1 MKIGLV
7 GPISL
12 QLIADLVADGDSLP
26 RGYEYPLAAYL
37 VREYI
42 RCGHQVVVV
51 SHTPEVSETCCWYG
65 ENVEIHVVR
74 RRRHYL
80 FCLDCYRLE
89 RRAML
94 RALKQA
100 APDIV
105 HAQWTYEFAHVAH
118 ASGFPYLVTARDSP
132 RQILKHMCSMYR
144 LYRYAYAKWLIPRLA
159 AVTAISPYMAEEL
172 QAMYR
177 LKQAVRVV
185 PNGLADDLFRQAAVC
200 SDASGT
206 LSVVTVSGWDPRK
219 NVQPLLQAFQEV
231 VKQRTDVKLILIGA
245 GLGENEPGHA
255 WALENDYATG
265 VEFRG
270 RMSHTDM
277 LQFLRTEAD
286 VFVHTTKEESF
297 GMAIVEAMAQSL
309 PVVAG
314 ARSGA
319 VPWLLGNGSAGIL
332 VDCCHAQEIAAAIM
346 RLTKDPDLRAKLGQA
361 AYERAQSKF
370 RMSGVAAAY
379 LDTYLEIIQ

>member
-1 MKIGLV
+1 MKIALI

-12 QLIADLVADGDSLP
+12 QLIADLVNGGDSLP

-37 VREYI
+37 VREYV
-42 RCGHQVVVV
+42 RQGHQVVVV
-51 SHTPEVSETCCWYG
+51 SHTPEVSETCSWYG

-80 FCLDCYRLE
+80 FCLDCYQVE

-94 RALKQA
+94 QALKQA
-100 APDIV
+100 SPDIV
-105 HAQWTYEFAHVAH
+105 HAQWTYEFAHVAL

-132 RQILKHMCSMYR
+132 RQILKHMRSLYR

-159 AVTAISPYMAEEL
+159 TVTAISPYMAEEL
-172 QAMYR
+172 QAVYH
-177 LKQAVRVV
+177 LKQAVRVI
-185 PNGLADDLFRQAAVC
+185 PNGLAGDLFQQAAV
-200 SDASGT
+200 SVDAPGT
-206 LSVVTVSGWDPRK
+206 VSVVTVSGWDPRK
-219 NVQPLLQAFQEV
+219 NVKPLLQAFQEV
-231 VKQRTDVKLILIGA
+231 VKQRTDVKLVLIGA

-255 WALENDYATG
+255 WALENDCVTG
-265 VEFRG
+265 VEFQG
-270 RMSHTDM
+270 RMSHADM

-314 ARSGA
+314 ESSGA
-319 VPWLLGNGSAGIL
+319 VPWLLGDGTAGIL
-332 VDCCHAQEIAAAIM
+332 VDCCNAQEIAAAIM
-346 RLTKDPDLRAKLGQA
+346 RLAADPDLRACLGQA

-370 RMSGVAAAY
+370 RMSGVAGAY
-379 LDTYLEIIQ
+379 LDAYAETIQ

>member
-1 MKIGLV
+1 MKIVLI

-12 QLIADLVADGDSLP
+12 QLLADLVQDGDSLP

-42 RCGHQVVVV
+42 RQGHQVVVV
-51 SHTPEVSETCCWYG
+51 SHTPEVSEACSWYG

-80 FCLDCYRLE
+80 FCLDCYRTE

-94 RALKQA
+94 KAVQGA
-100 APDIV
+100 SPDVV
-105 HAQWTYEFAHVAH
+105 HAQWTYEFAHVARDC
-118 ASGFPYLVTARDSP
+118 GFPYLVTARDSP
-132 RQILKHMCSMYR
+132 RQILKHMRSLYR

-159 AVTAISPYMAEEL
+159 ALTAISPYMAAEL
-172 QAMYR
+172 QAVYR
-177 LKQAVRVV
+177 LKQPVRVI
-185 PNGLADDLFRQAAVC
+185 PNGLADDLFRQAAV
-200 SDASGT
+200 SADPPEV

-219 NVQPLLQAFQEV
+219 NVKSLLQAFQEV
-231 VKQRTDVKLILIGA
+231 AKQCTDVKLILIGA

-255 WALENDYATG
+255 WALENDCVTG

-270 RMSHTDM
+270 KMSHADM
-277 LQFLRTEAD
+277 LQFLRAKAD
-286 VFVHTTKEESF
+286 IFVHTTKEESF

-314 ARSGA
+314 ASSGA
-319 VPWLLGNGSAGIL
+319 VPWLLGGGNAGIL
-332 VDCCHAQEIAAAIM
+332 VDCCHAQEIAAAIV
-346 RLTKDPDLRAKLGQA
+346 RLAKDPDLRTRLGQA
-361 AYERAQSKF
+361 AFERANEKF
-370 RMSGVAAAY
+370 RMSGVARAY
-379 LDTYLEIIQ
+379 LEAYADTIQ